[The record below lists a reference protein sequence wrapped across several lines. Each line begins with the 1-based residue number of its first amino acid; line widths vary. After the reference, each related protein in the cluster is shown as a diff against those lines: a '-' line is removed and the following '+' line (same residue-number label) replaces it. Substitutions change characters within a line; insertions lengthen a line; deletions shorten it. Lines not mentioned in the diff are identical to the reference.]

1 MSLLTGIVFGLA
13 PAWQAASAA
22 LVDVLKEGGR
32 GSHSSLGRWM
42 RTGLL
47 VAEVA
52 LSMMLLVG
60 AALLLRSF
68 ANVTGIDP
76 GFRAGRR
83 PHVPR
88 LAAERHLSR

>member
-1 MSLLTGIVFGLA
+1 M
-13 PAWQAASAA
+13 AWRRRGRRRSAA
-22 LVDVLKEGGR
+22 LVDVLKDGGR
-32 GSHSSLGRWM
+32 GSHSSIGRWM

-76 GFRAGRR
+76 GFRPAGVLTFRVSLPNAR
-83 PHVPR
+83 IPMVPS
-88 LAAERHLSR
+88 A